1 MADEMTF
8 EEALKRLEE
17 IVARMEGGDLNLDE
31 SLKSFEEGV
40 KLTRFCEKKLDE
52 AEKKVEIL
60 MKDKGGRLTAVPF
73 TPQPEEEDN
82 DGI

>member
-1 MADEMTF
+1 MADELTF
-8 EEALKRLEE
+8 EDALKRLEE
-17 IVARMEGGDLNLDE
+17 IVARMEGADLNLDE

-60 MKDKGGRLTAVPF
+60 MKDKGGRLTAMPF
-73 TPQPEEEDN
+73 APQAEDEDN

>member
-8 EEALKRLEE
+8 EDALKRLEE
-17 IVARMEGGDLNLDE
+17 LVARMEGGDLNLDD
-31 SLKSFEEGV
+31 SLRSFEEGV

-60 MKDKGGRLTAVPF
+60 MKDKGGRLTATPF
-73 TPQPEEEDN
+73 APRPEEEDN